1 MIFHVYNE
9 DKSVK
14 KGTLWMHNID
24 STAPSCLI
32 IGAFDHLSG
41 NVHTS
46 VGCGGGLWRLWKVV
60 EGCGGLWRVVEGR
73 HRNSVS
79 TQISS

>member
-24 STAPSCLI
+24 GTAPSCLI

-41 NVHTS
+41 NVYTS
-46 VGCGGGLWRLWKVV
+46 VGCG
-60 EGCGGLWRVVEGR
+60 GGLWRVVEGR

-79 TQISS
+79 TRISS

>member
-32 IGAFDHLSG
+32 IGAFGHLSG

-46 VGCGGGLWRLWKVV
+46 VGCGGGLWRVV
-60 EGCGGLWRVVEGR
+60 EGCGGETSKLSF
-73 HRNSVS
+73 HTNFQLSVD
-79 TQISS
+79 

>member
-46 VGCGGGLWRLWKVV
+46 VGCGGGLWRLWRVV
-60 EGCGGLWRVVEGR
+60 EGCGGETSKLCF
-73 HRNSVS
+73 HTNFQLTSVD
-79 TQISS
+79 